1 MSQLVV
7 RYWSCTA
14 RSEQG
19 HEVNEEKKREREVES
34 NLKHFAHFRRK
45 NNTVSFGARN
55 FRSFKIGFFF
65 SQGTM
70 LLGDSYNTVVHI
82 NTVN

>member
-45 NNTVSFGARN
+45 NHTVSFGARN

-65 SQGTM
+65 RKEQCCSATLIIQWCI
-70 LLGDSYNTVVHI
+70 LI
-82 NTVN
+82 Q